1 MTDTVPEQPRSRLP
15 LSQLVTLSI
24 YWFGIQTIWGGLNI
38 TIIPGRLDDLSR
50 DTQGTLLAIIM
61 LAGAIAPII
70 IQPTV
75 GVISDYTVTRWG
87 RRKPYIVVGSLFDVV
102 FLAGLAFNNDF
113 VAMVGFYFL
122 LQVSSNFA
130 QGPFQGYVPDLVPAK
145 QVGTASGLMGLMLTL
160 GTIAGVGI
168 ATLGGIMD
176 NVPAATLALGVVEV
190 ATMVVLVATVDEG
203 RAAPKRTRPWREI
216 ALSAWGRDILQQRD
230 VLWLLLVRLLFLG
243 AYNATLIAI
252 GYFRRSQ
259 GLSSD
264 DADATVFL
272 ATAIVGVTTAAAAI
286 PGGRLSDRFGRRP
299 VIWAAALIAGTGL
312 LGVAVAPT
320 PELAIASWVPFGIG
334 MGTFLSADW
343 ALMSDVIPKHTA
355 GRYMGILNAGTAMAG
370 PVFIIVAGPIQDLVS
385 ASFGDAAG
393 PRVAMGVA
401 ALFVAL
407 SALALTRVDPRRRE
421 DEEMPAQRRWSR
433 RERGRCHRA
442 RTAARAARRRH
453 ASLSDPV
460 VAQPDSRAAPVRPAG
475 HRPRA
480 FAAGAVP
487 AGCQP
492 PQRLRPDAGDRG
504 RAPRAADHL
513 VRPEGG
519 GLQPRLQEP
528 GDGLLRRGDPV
539 QPGQDHPDQRG
550 ACRAS
555 CLRCRRRARHLRRG
569 AHRLP

>member
-1 MTDTVPEQPRSRLP
+1 MTETGPEQRRERLP
-15 LSQLVTLSI
+15 FSQLVTLSI

-87 RRKPYIVVGSLFDVV
+87 RRKPYIVVGALLDVV

-113 VAMVGFYFL
+113 VAMVAFYFL

-168 ATLGGIMD
+168 ATLGGILD
-176 NVPAATLALGVVEV
+176 NVPLATLALGVVEV

-216 ALSAWGRDILQQRD
+216 AFSAWGRDILQQRD

-243 AYNATLIAI
+243 AYNATLLAI

-259 GLSSD
+259 GLSPD

-272 ATAIVGVTTAAAAI
+272 ATAIVGVSTALAAI

-299 VIWAAALIAGTGL
+299 VIWTAALIAGVGL

-320 PELAIASWVPFGIG
+320 PALAIASWVPFGIG

-385 ASFGDAAG
+385 AGFGDAAG

-421 DEEMPAQRRWSR
+421 DEEMP
-433 RERGRCHRA
+433 
-442 RTAARAARRRH
+442 TAASMVAA
-453 ASLSDPV
+453 
-460 VAQPDSRAAPVRPAG
+460 
-475 HRPRA
+475 
-480 FAAGAVP
+480 
-487 AGCQP
+487 
-492 PQRLRPDAGDRG
+492 
-504 RAPRAADHL
+504 
-513 VRPEGG
+513 
-519 GLQPRLQEP
+519 
-528 GDGLLRRGDPV
+528 
-539 QPGQDHPDQRG
+539 
-550 ACRAS
+550 
-555 CLRCRRRARHLRRG
+555 
-569 AHRLP
+569 

>member
-1 MTDTVPEQPRSRLP
+1 MTEAKPDRSRISLP

-50 DTQGTLLAIIM
+50 DTQGTLLAVIM

-75 GVISDYTVTRWG
+75 GVISDYTATRWG
-87 RRKPYIVVGSLFDVV
+87 RRKPYIVIGSLLDVV
-102 FLAGLAFNNDF
+102 FLAGLAYNNDF
-113 VAMVGFYFL
+113 VAMVAFYFL

-168 ATLGGIMD
+168 ATVGGIID
-176 NVPAATLALGVVEV
+176 NVALATLALGVVEV
-190 ATMVVLVATVDEG
+190 VTMVVLIATVDEG
-203 RAAPKRTRPWREI
+203 RSAPKRTRPWRQI

-252 GYFRRSQ
+252 GYFRRSH
-259 GLSSD
+259 GLSDD

-272 ATAIVGVTTAAAAI
+272 ATAIVGVSTAIAAI

-299 VIWAAALIAGTGL
+299 VIWAAAVIAGIGL
-312 LGVAVAPT
+312 MGVALAPS

-334 MGTFLSADW
+334 MGIFLSADW
-343 ALMSDVIPKHTA
+343 ALMADVIPKATA

-370 PVFIIVAGPIQDLVS
+370 PVFIIVAGPVQDMV
-385 ASFGDAAG
+385 AAGFGDAAG

-401 ALFVAL
+401 AGFIAL

-421 DEEMPAQRRWSR
+421 DEDDRPM
-433 RERGRCHRA
+433 
-442 RTAARAARRRH
+442 AA
-453 ASLSDPV
+453 SV
-460 VAQPDSRAAPVRPAG
+460 VAA
-475 HRPRA
+475 
-480 FAAGAVP
+480 
-487 AGCQP
+487 
-492 PQRLRPDAGDRG
+492 
-504 RAPRAADHL
+504 
-513 VRPEGG
+513 
-519 GLQPRLQEP
+519 
-528 GDGLLRRGDPV
+528 
-539 QPGQDHPDQRG
+539 
-550 ACRAS
+550 
-555 CLRCRRRARHLRRG
+555 
-569 AHRLP
+569 

>member
-1 MTDTVPEQPRSRLP
+1 MTETGLQHSRTRLPLP

-38 TIIPGRLDDLSR
+38 AIIPGRLDDLSR

-75 GVISDYTVTRWG
+75 GVISDYTATRWG
-87 RRKPYIVVGSLFDVV
+87 RRKPYIVVGTLLDVV

-113 VAMVGFYFL
+113 VAMVAFYFL

-160 GTIAGVGI
+160 GTIGGVGI
-168 ATLGGIMD
+168 ATLGGIID
-176 NVPAATLALGVVEV
+176 NVALATLALGVVEV
-190 ATMVVLVATVDEG
+190 VTMVVLIATVDEG
-203 RAAPKRTRPWREI
+203 RAAQKRTRPWREI
-216 ALSAWGRDILQQRD
+216 ALSAWGRDIFQQRD

-252 GYFRRSQ
+252 GYFRRSH
-259 GLSSD
+259 GLSDD

-272 ATAIVGVTTAAAAI
+272 ATAIVGVSTAVAAI

-299 VIWAAALIAGTGL
+299 VIWAAALIAGMGL

-343 ALMSDVIPKHTA
+343 ALMADVIPKHTA

-370 PVFIIVAGPIQDLVS
+370 PVFIVVAGPVQDLV
-385 ASFGDAAG
+385 AAGFGDAAG

-401 ALFVAL
+401 AGFIAL

-421 DEEMPAQRRWSR
+421 NEDELP
-433 RERGRCHRA
+433 
-442 RTAARAARRRH
+442 T
-453 ASLSDPV
+453 
-460 VAQPDSRAAPVRPAG
+460 
-475 HRPRA
+475 
-480 FAAGAVP
+480 
-487 AGCQP
+487 
-492 PQRLRPDAGDRG
+492 
-504 RAPRAADHL
+504 
-513 VRPEGG
+513 
-519 GLQPRLQEP
+519 
-528 GDGLLRRGDPV
+528 
-539 QPGQDHPDQRG
+539 
-550 ACRAS
+550 RAS
-555 CLRCRRRARHLRRG
+555 TVA
-569 AHRLP
+569 A